1 MLAFLIDIQLRFL
14 HSYYPGH
21 IIVYFPPLEKGGGG
35 DLKAG
40 KIPLNPPLQRGILK
54 RFRINAERKS

>member
-35 DLKAG
+35 G
-40 KIPLNPPLQRGILK
+40 FEGWENPP
-54 RFRINAERKS
+54 KSPFAKGDFKAVQNKC